1 MGFRPVAIHLGHCG
15 NLSPNMGKPLFDCSC
30 SGLVLNHVPV
40 LDEQPVLETNNIGG
54 DPVHRRAKARETSM
68 DNHEISPG
76 EDDPW
81 LILQLGWIA
90 FDEIEQALSARLNM
104 IAVLNVVR

>member
-1 MGFRPVAIHLGHCG
+1 
-15 NLSPNMGKPLFDCSC
+15 
-30 SGLVLNHVPV
+30 
-40 LDEQPVLETNNIGG
+40 
-54 DPVHRRAKARETSM
+54 M

-81 LILQLGWIA
+81 LILQRGRIA
-90 FDEIEQALSARLNM
+90 LDEIEQALSARLNM